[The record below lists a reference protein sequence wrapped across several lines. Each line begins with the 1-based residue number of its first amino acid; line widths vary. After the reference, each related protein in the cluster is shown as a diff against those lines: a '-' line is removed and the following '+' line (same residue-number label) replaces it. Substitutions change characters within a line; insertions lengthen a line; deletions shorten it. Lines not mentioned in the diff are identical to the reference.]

1 MTQKKR
7 SVHLQWRYFMSYALV
22 MLVVMSLLLAYVYH
36 SFYDFHSKSLL
47 NNYRNSLQVVRSRYE
62 GLLSDMVAI
71 SGQLVSND
79 GMIPFNYLEEPE
91 RMQQYPRR
99 LTAYRA
105 THDEIEKIYLWFS
118 EDPFVYSAD
127 GGNLLKTLMDSGLLI
142 EGVSGDELART
153 LENVRRM
160 EIWPEK
166 AISGFSVARIRPD
179 QQMLPIFVPVKL
191 TSGNRVGTL
200 LYLVNHSTL
209 EDWFLS
215 AMPHASAACILDGET
230 VLVNHVPEE
239 IPTQVILDALS
250 TKGEQDDLSSFA
262 WNGAHYRLLW
272 VPGDVFSYSYLAV
285 IADSELSVMMS
296 GTVQM
301 LLLVSV
307 VIAAMGMLVIIRV
320 VQSRMKPIYLIHD
333 MLSDAKPSGNE
344 LVEIRDNIQQLID
357 QNQQLVSQMK
367 DVKLLRKSDFVRR
380 FLTGSFA
387 DQDEYL
393 TMAETAQLNVEYPL
407 YMVGLMAFPQDA
419 VYDIS
424 PEKFDQHFD
433 AAVSGAVRILAGESK
448 AVLLVFAQTEE
459 ELHGFMQRRLE
470 GVRVQC
476 PGVTIAASRIHS
488 DYQEGPRAYL
498 EADSAFEMRFMRG
511 NTDVILFEAALQP
524 GIDPA
529 VTQKLANRLEQ
540 ALRSHDPAE
549 VSETLGA
556 ITQTMQTMGISL
568 FDFRC
573 MYNDIFNA
581 ISGVATHFR
590 QGEKVHDLFRLSECL
605 SLDDLDRMLRKVCNE
620 VLAGS
625 LVRENEQDVPDNIR
639 MVKELILA
647 NFTDPGLSV
656 AAIAE
661 RAGLSDS
668 KLSVAFKA
676 AYHQTPL
683 EMITRKRMLLAKE
696 LLLATT
702 LPVKDIAIECGY
714 YDISS
719 FNRRFKAHT
728 GLAPLQYRQGGSTM
742 EHTDNG
748 QE

>member
-71 SGQLVSND
+71 SGQLVSTD
-79 GMIPFNYLEEPE
+79 GMVPFNYLEEPE

-127 GGNLLKTLMDSGLLI
+127 GGNLLKTLIDSGLLM
-142 EGVSGDELART
+142 EGVSGDELAHT

-166 AISGFSVARIRPD
+166 KVDGFAVARIRPE
-179 QQMLPIFVPVKL
+179 QQMLPVFVPVKL
-191 TSGNRVGTL
+191 ASGNRVGTL
-200 LYLVNHSTL
+200 LYLVNHATL
-209 EDWFLS
+209 EKWFES
-215 AMPHASAACILDGET
+215 AMPHASGACILDGET
-230 VLVNHVPEE
+230 VLVNHAPAG
-239 IPTQVILDALS
+239 IPVQAILDARAS
-250 TKGEQDDLSSFA
+250 AASGDMSSFT
-262 WNGAHYRLLW
+262 WNGARYRLLW
-272 VPGDVFSYSYLAV
+272 TPGEMFSYSYLAV
-285 IADSELSVMMS
+285 IADSELSVIMS
-296 GTVQM
+296 GSVQM

-307 VIAAMGMLVIIRV
+307 IIAALGMLVIIRV
-320 VQSRMKPIYLIHD
+320 VQSRMKPIYLIHG

-459 ELHGFMQRRLE
+459 ELHGFMQRRLD
-470 GVRVQC
+470 GIRVQC

-498 EADSAFEMRFMRG
+498 EADSAFEMRFVRG

-556 ITQTMQTMGISL
+556 ITQTMQTMGTSL
-568 FDFRC
+568 FDFRG

-661 RAGLSDS
+661 RAGLPDS

-728 GLAPLQYRQGGSTM
+728 GMAPLQYRQSGTAEEM
-742 EHTDNG
+742 QD
-748 QE
+748 

>member
-7 SVHLQWRYFMSYALV
+7 SAHLQWRYFMSYALV

-36 SFYDFHSKSLL
+36 SFYNFHSNSLL
-47 NNYRNSLQVVRSRYE
+47 SNYRNSLQVIRSRYE
-62 GLLSDMVAI
+62 GMLADMVAI
-71 SGQLVSND
+71 SGQLVSTD
-79 GMIPFNYLEEPE
+79 GMVPFDYLEEPE

-142 EGVSGDELART
+142 EGVSGDELADT

-166 AISGFSVARIRPD
+166 TISGFSVARIRPD

-200 LYLVNHSTL
+200 LYLVNHATL
-209 EDWFLS
+209 EKWFQS
-215 AMPHASAACILDGET
+215 AMPHASGVYILDEDGP
-230 VLVNHVPEE
+230 LVSHAPAK
-239 IPTQVILDALS
+239 IPAEVITAALHTIPAGTDMASFQWEGDDYHLLTAQGDA
-250 TKGEQDDLSSFA
+250 
-262 WNGAHYRLLW
+262 
-272 VPGDVFSYSYLAV
+272 FSYRYLAV
-285 IADSELSVMMS
+285 IADSELSVIMS
-296 GTVQM
+296 GSVQM

-307 VIAAMGMLVIIRV
+307 LIAALGMLVIIRV
-320 VQSRMKPIYLIHD
+320 VQSRMKPIYLIHG

-357 QNQQLVSQMK
+357 QNQRLVGQME

-387 DQDEYL
+387 DQDDYL
-393 TMAETAQLNVEYPL
+393 AMAEAVQLNVEYPM
-407 YMVGLMAFPQDA
+407 YMVALMAFPQDA

-433 AAVSGAVRILAGESK
+433 AAVSGAVRILTGESK

-459 ELHGFMQRRLE
+459 NLHGFMQRRLE
-470 GVRVQC
+470 GTRVQC

-488 DYQEGPRAYL
+488 NYQDGPRAYL
-498 EADSAFEMRFMRG
+498 EADSAFEMRFVRG

-556 ITQTMQTMGISL
+556 ITQTMQTMGTSL

-625 LVRENEQDVPDNIR
+625 LVRESEQDVPDNIR
-639 MVKELILA
+639 MVKELILT

-661 RAGLSDS
+661 RAGLPDS

-728 GLAPLQYRQGGSTM
+728 GMAPLQYRQSGTAEEM
-742 EHTDNG
+742 QD
-748 QE
+748 